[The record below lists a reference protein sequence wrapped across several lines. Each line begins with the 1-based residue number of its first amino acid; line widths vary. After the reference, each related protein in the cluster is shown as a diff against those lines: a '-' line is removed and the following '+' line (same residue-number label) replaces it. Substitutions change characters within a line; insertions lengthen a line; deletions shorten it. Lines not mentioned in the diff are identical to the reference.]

1 MESRKMV
8 VMNIWAG
15 QEQRLRHREQTCGHR
30 ERSTE
35 IYTLPYVKQIASGR
49 YGVSQG
55 AYLVFCDNL
64 EGWNVVGG
72 GREAQE
78 GGNKCI
84 PIADSCCCMAETNT
98 TLWGNYP
105 PIKSK

>member
-1 MESRKMV
+1 M
-8 VMNIWAG
+8 
-15 QEQRLRHREQTCGHR
+15 
-30 ERSTE
+30 
-35 IYTLPYVKQIASGR
+35 
-49 YGVSQG
+49 
-55 AYLVFCDNL
+55 FCDNL